1 MFVKKTREG
10 VIMKFGIYYSY
21 WETEW
26 GGDAFPY
33 IKKVKE
39 LGFDLLE
46 VACGDFDRHDISYF
60 HNLRNES
67 EKHGIALSGGY
78 GPRAEHNITSTDS
91 AIVENAFSFYREI
104 FPKMQTAGI
113 KSLGGAIYS
122 YWPVDF
128 SSGVNKPADLETS
141 IKNMKRLADLAAEY
155 DITLNMEALNRFEGY
170 LLNTARE
177 TVDYVDAVAK
187 DNVKV
192 MLDTFHMNI
201 EEDCFINAITLS
213 GEKLGEL
220 HVGEANRR
228 APRPGRMPWGIIG
241 EALRDINFK
250 GNVVMEPFVL
260 MGGQVGK
267 DISVWRNLEKPE
279 DLDRLAAESVEFLRS
294 EFLL

>member
-1 MFVKKTREG
+1 
-10 VIMKFGIYYSY
+10 MKFGIYYSY

-46 VACGDFDRHDISYF
+46 VACGDFDRHEMDYF
-60 HNLRNES
+60 YSLRNES
-67 EKHGIALSGGY
+67 EKHGVALSGGY
-78 GPRAEHNITSTDS
+78 GPRAEHNITSTD
-91 AIVENAFSFYREI
+91 AAVVENAFKFYKEI
-104 FPKMQTAGI
+104 FPKMQVAGI
-113 KSLGGAIYS
+113 GSLGGAIYS

-128 SSGVNKPADLETS
+128 GGGIDKPRDLEIS
-141 IKNMKRLADLAAEY
+141 IGNMKRLADLASEY

-170 LLNTARE
+170 LLNTASE
-177 TVDYVDAVAK
+177 TVKYVECVAK

-201 EEDCFINAITLS
+201 EEDCFYSAIELA

-228 APRPGRMPWGIIG
+228 APRPGRMPWTEIG
-241 EALRDINFK
+241 QTLKRINFK

-267 DISVWRNLEKPE
+267 DISVWRNLERFE
-279 DLDRLAAESVEFLRS
+279 DLDRLAAESVEFLRGV
-294 EFLL
+294 F